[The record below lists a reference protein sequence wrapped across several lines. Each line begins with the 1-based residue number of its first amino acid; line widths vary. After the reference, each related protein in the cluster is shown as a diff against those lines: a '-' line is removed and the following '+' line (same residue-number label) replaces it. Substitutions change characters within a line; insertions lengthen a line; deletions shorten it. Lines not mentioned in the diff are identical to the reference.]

1 MKLEQ
6 DSLDDSLQE
15 ALLEHLLGD
24 QELPPE
30 TLQDPEVAARLDELE
45 QVLAMAE
52 QAPVPS
58 RPDDYGTQVWKR
70 LESQLPGPS
79 ESFSGSGDASRA
91 RNIRRFGQLAAAVF
105 LVLVGFWA
113 GRLQNPVS
121 VVGENTVSKNTVSEN
136 TVAEAGQAGSDIDID
151 DEARERLLL
160 AALGKHLG
168 QTERLLTEVSN
179 ASFSPEASPNSTD
192 GPSEQDWAEE
202 LLRTNRLYRQAA
214 QRAGQ
219 TRIAA
224 LLAELEP
231 IFLELAHAPAD
242 DELDDLKRRVD
253 EKSLLFKVRIT
264 EGRLAKRRPSTI

>member
-58 RPDDYGTQVWKR
+58 RPDDYGAQVWKR
-70 LESQLPGPS
+70 LEAELPAQS
-79 ESFSGSGDASRA
+79 EPLAGTGSASRA
-91 RNIRRFGQLAAAVF
+91 HNIRRFGQLAAAVL

-113 GRLQNPVS
+113 GRLQSPAT
-121 VVGENTVSKNTVSEN
+121 VVDEN
-136 TVAEAGQAGSDIDID
+136 TVAEAEQTGSDIDID

-179 ASFSPEASPNSTD
+179 ASFSPEASTNSTD